1 MKLLTKEAGVNVID
15 YDKILSQKVKDIKPS
30 GIRKFFDIA
39 GTMDDVISLGV
50 GEPDF
55 NTPWVIRKAAIQVL
69 ERKHIIYGP
78 NKGVVPLRKA
88 VCERISKKH
97 DVSYDSEKEIIITVG
112 GSEAIDLAIRGLVN
126 NGDEVLVVEP
136 CFVCYAPLVELAGG
150 VAVPVP
156 TRIENNFKLTVE
168 DFRDKVTER
177 TKLIILP
184 FPNNPT
190 GAVMTKEDLEPIAE
204 FLRDTNIMVLT
215 DEIYSELTYGR
226 KHFSI
231 IELDGM
237 RERTI
242 YVNGFSKAYA
252 MTGWRLGYLAA
263 PEPIVSQ
270 IAKIHQYGIMCSP
283 YISQNAA
290 VEALN
295 SCDAEVSKMVDEYN
309 VRRRYLVSE
318 FNRLGLTCFNPEGAF
333 YVFPCIKST
342 GLTSDEFCERLLYE
356 GKVAA
361 VPGTA
366 FGDSGEGYMRIS
378 YAYSLKHLMEA
389 IRRIEIFLKK
399 LEAEKNEG

>member
-1 MKLLTKEAGVNVID
+1 MID
-15 YDKILSQKVKDIKPS
+15 YDKILSNKIKNIKPS

-39 GTMDDVISLGV
+39 GTMEDVISLGV

-55 NTPWVIRKAAIQVL
+55 NTPWVIRKAAIQTL

-78 NKGVVPLRKA
+78 NKCIVPLREA
-88 VCERISKKH
+88 ITDMINKKH
-97 DVSYDSEKEIIITVG
+97 GVQYDSDKELIVTVG
-112 GSEAIDLAIRGLVN
+112 GSEAIDLAIRGLIDP
-126 NGDEVLVVEP
+126 GDEVLVVEP

-177 TKLIILP
+177 TKLLILP

-190 GAVMTKEDLEPIAE
+190 GAIMTKEDLEPIAE
-204 FLRDTNIMVLT
+204 FLRDTNIVVLS

-226 KHFSI
+226 KHCSI
-231 IELDGM
+231 IELDDM

-252 MTGWRLGYLAA
+252 MTGWRLGYVAA
-263 PEPIVSQ
+263 PEPIISQ
-270 IAKIHQYGIMCSP
+270 IFKIHQYGIMCSP

-290 VEALN
+290 VEALT
-295 SCDAEVSKMVDEYN
+295 SCDNEVKKMVKEYN

-318 FNRLGLTCFNPEGAF
+318 FNRLGLSCFEPEGAF
-333 YVFPCIKST
+333 YVFPCIKKT
-342 GLTSDEFCERLLYE
+342 GLSSEEFCERLLYE
-356 GKVAA
+356 ERVAA
-361 VPGTA
+361 VPGSA
-366 FGDSGEGYMRIS
+366 FGESGEGYMRIS

-389 IRRIEIFLKK
+389 VSRIEKFLKK
-399 LEAEKNEG
+399 LEAEKNG

>member
-1 MKLLTKEAGVNVID
+1 MID
-15 YDKILSQKVKDIKPS
+15 YDKVLSNKIKNIKPS

-39 GTMDDVISLGV
+39 GTMKDVISLGV

-55 NTPWVIRKAAIQVL
+55 STPWVISKAAIKVL
-69 ERKHIIYGP
+69 ERKHIVYGP
-78 NKGVVPLRKA
+78 NKGLEPLRNA
-88 VCERISKKH
+88 ISQRILKKH
-97 DVSYDSEKEIIITVG
+97 GVEYDPASEIIVTVG
-112 GSEAIDLAIRGLVN
+112 GSEAIDLALRGILDP
-126 NGDEVLVVEP
+126 GDEVLVVEP

-150 VAVPVP
+150 KAVPVP

-177 TKLIILP
+177 TKLLILP

-190 GAVMTKEDLEPIAE
+190 GAVMTREDLMPIAD
-204 FLRDTNIMVLT
+204 FLRDTNVMVLS

-226 KHFSI
+226 KHVSI
-231 IELDGM
+231 IELDDM

-252 MTGWRLGYLAA
+252 MTGWRLGYVTA
-263 PEPIVSQ
+263 PEPIISQ

-290 VEALN
+290 VEALD
-295 SCDAEVSKMVDEYN
+295 SCDNEIAKMVDEYN
-309 VRRRYLVSE
+309 IRRKFLVSE
-318 FNRLGLTCFNPEGAF
+318 FNRLGLTCFDPEGAF

-342 GLTSDEFCERLLYE
+342 GLTSEEFCERLLYE
-356 GKVAA
+356 EKVAA
-361 VPGTA
+361 VPGSA

-389 IRRIEIFLKK
+389 MKRIEKFLKK
-399 LEAEKNEG
+399 LEAEKHEN